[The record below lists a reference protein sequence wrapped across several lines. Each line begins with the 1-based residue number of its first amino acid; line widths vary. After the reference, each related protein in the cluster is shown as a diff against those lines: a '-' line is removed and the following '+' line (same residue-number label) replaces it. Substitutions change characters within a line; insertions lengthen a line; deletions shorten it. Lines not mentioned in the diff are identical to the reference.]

1 MSPALTKR
9 QRKRLLKKEKAIKHR
24 EDATRRQ
31 TERAQGTKTILEPWI
46 KNESA
51 RRSIDMV
58 HGPSIYPMIFPWP
71 LNSIQYSIQ
80 FKKSRLRVVGEASV
94 RRRRISPMEMASPA
108 TS

>member
-1 MSPALTKR
+1 MMT
-9 QRKRLLKKEKAIKHR
+9 
-24 EDATRRQ
+24 ATR
-31 TERAQGTKTILEPWI
+31 PI
-46 KNESA
+46 KSCGVADFEA

-58 HGPSIYPMIFPWP
+58 RWPLSRPNPMIFPWP